1 MHKVYLH
8 KGFLVCPNWEGT
20 EKEYFHILDLKGAVE
35 NAHCITGFRNETNI
49 NTLED
54 AEIFIDKY
62 EISKRPKPTDD

>member
-35 NAHCITGFRNETNI
+35 NGQCITGFRNETNI
-49 NTLED
+49 ML
-54 AEIFIDKY
+54 
-62 EISKRPKPTDD
+62 